1 LRRFDPEVLAQPGV
15 THTTVM
21 LGTNDLRNRWA
32 KPRGG
37 GEKYGRL
44 RSRRGPHGDRLD
56 RARIIVLT
64 LPTRALSGQQN
75 HLVRR
80 MRCEAGNSRCPS
92 RAELVAIAAQ
102 KPDNRVVGG
111 GIRGMS
117 GQNLLA
123 GQSRRE

>member
-1 LRRFDPEVLAQPGV
+1 LF
-15 THTTVM
+15 
-21 LGTNDLRNRWA
+21 
-32 KPRGG
+32 
-37 GEKYGRL
+37 
-44 RSRRGPHGDRLD
+44 
-56 RARIIVLT
+56 LT
-64 LPTRALSGQQN
+64 LQTRALSGQQN